1 MIKFGKGQKTFLFFS
16 TKHTFL
22 APLEIASRLRA
33 PLPAKGSRIVLL
45 AISNCNQLKSVS
57 LIFPDVGRK
66 PSSSG
71 KLNFLPLRL
80 PEIILKVL
88 LISFIWF

>member
-1 MIKFGKGQKTFLFFS
+1 M
-16 TKHTFL
+16 
-22 APLEIASRLRA
+22 ASRHSA

-71 KLNFLPLRL
+71 KLNFLPLR
-80 PEIILKVL
+80 
-88 LISFIWF
+88 

>member
-1 MIKFGKGQKTFLFFS
+1 M
-16 TKHTFL
+16 
-22 APLEIASRLRA
+22 ASRHSA